1 MEVMSEKW
9 YRIICFIIMIGML
22 WLIRISDMP
31 IRGFWCDD
39 QSIRYPHLPM
49 IMDYK
54 ILLLVC
60 IFFPLI
66 LFRLL
71 PASSSSNN
79 KVENADTNDII
90 DKDSRLAQIGPHSVG
105 WDYMF
110 GFILNMVLTTY
121 CKVIIARP
129 RPNFYEIC
137 QPTVQC
143 ESYETRFIS
152 DFNCTTPHHLAR
164 NSLQSFFSGHS
175 STGTYAG
182 LFTALH
188 VAAHWQIDYN
198 VKALVC
204 SVLIGLGLF
213 PGFTQYLNHWH
224 HWSDVL
230 VGQLVGLLLAVTA
243 FQMRHWLSQ
252 NSHARSGGKS
262 KS

>member
-1 MEVMSEKW
+1 MPKYW
-9 YRIICFIIMIGML
+9 TRTICITICVGML
-22 WLIRISDMP
+22 WFIRSFDMP

-49 IMDYK
+49 IVDYK

-60 IFFPLI
+60 IAFPMI

-71 PASSSSNN
+71 PASNRTAAATD
-79 KVENADTNDII
+79 ENDV
-90 DKDSRLAQIGPHSVG
+90 DKGNYLARIGPNSPG
-105 WDYMF
+105 WDYML
-110 GFILNMVLTTY
+110 GLILKVVLTIY

-143 ESYETRFIS
+143 ESFETRFIS
-152 DFNCTTPHHLAR
+152 DFNCTTSPHLAR

-175 STGTYAG
+175 ATGTYAG
-182 LFTALH
+182 MFSALH
-188 VAAHWQIDYN
+188 VAAYLPVDYSI
-198 VKALVC
+198 KALVC
-204 SVLIGLGLF
+204 STLIGFGLF

-230 VGQLVGLLLAVTA
+230 VGQLVGLLMASAA
-243 FQMRHWLSQ
+243 FQMRHWLSE
-252 NSHARSGGKS
+252 RSIS
-262 KS
+262 KIVVADRKL